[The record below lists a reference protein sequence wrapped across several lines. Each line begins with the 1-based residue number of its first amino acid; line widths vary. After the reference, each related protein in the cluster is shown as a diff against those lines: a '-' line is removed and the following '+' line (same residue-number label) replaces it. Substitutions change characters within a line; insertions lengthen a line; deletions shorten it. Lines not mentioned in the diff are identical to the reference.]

1 MTDRHCVDFNI
12 DRLMDQWTV
21 LDFEKSLALNFQEII
36 SVELIIS
43 YTYSKIHTSFGT
55 QSTNT
60 LLFYK

>member
-1 MTDRHCVDFNI
+1 MTDRHCVDFNVE
-12 DRLMDQWTV
+12 RLMDQWTV

-36 SVELIIS
+36 SVELKIFN
-43 YTYSKIHTSFGT
+43 SKIHTSFGT